1 MWGLKNIP
9 SLSIHE
15 RFTSLSNSRRF
26 WKNKNV
32 FPPNFPKWQV
42 HNDFSKKHIWFL
54 CMWFNPDLQHRLGD
68 IINGTIIPVLY
79 FFLNNLL
86 MHIWDTAFTYS
97 FMKFSQPRFQSRIW
111 MFKFLS
117 FISGL
122 TGIYMIIKKW
132 IHHVH
137 TFWETANAACSGVM
151 LSNGINAVKSSHRT
165 MPKL

>member
-1 MWGLKNIP
+1 MISLPSQTLSLCPYFTHSYLENVTFHTILILFIMKIISNMEFPHLFYQLEQYWQLLTMWGLKNIP

-32 FPPNFPKWQV
+32 FLPNFPKWQV

-79 FFLNNLL
+79 FF
-86 MHIWDTAFTYS
+86 
-97 FMKFSQPRFQSRIW
+97 
-111 MFKFLS
+111 FK
-117 FISGL
+117 
-122 TGIYMIIKKW
+122 
-132 IHHVH
+132 
-137 TFWETANAACSGVM
+137 
-151 LSNGINAVKSSHRT
+151 
-165 MPKL
+165 